1 MTHSTNTPPSNNG
14 SVAIINAKM
23 FSAAAFG
30 AVGVWLWPDTV
41 ENWGWGFLAI
51 TLWFSAFCQFVE
63 VIKLSFKIY
72 LRDRT
77 LTKFT
82 SQGREPKSAE
92 LASSDALQ
100 EAGMIDG

>member
-1 MTHSTNTPPSNNG
+1 MTHHINTPPSNNG
-14 SVAIINAKM
+14 PVAAINAKM

-30 AVGVWLWPDTV
+30 AAGVWLWPDNI

-51 TLWFSAFCQFVE
+51 MFWMSAFCLFIE
-63 VIKLSFKIY
+63 VIKLSLKIY

-77 LTKFT
+77 LANFT